1 MCKIG
6 PPGETGAATG
16 CNPVTH
22 ARWPF
27 QAMGYDAHFYEPA
40 TGGHSYGQD
49 HADMAAFISPG
60 YSFLRQAIGWTQG

>member
-16 CNPVTH
+16 CIPVTH
-22 ARWPF
+22 ARWPL

-49 HADMAAFISPG
+49 HALWCS
-60 YSFLRQAIGWTQG
+60 GWAKTTRIFMEPEPER